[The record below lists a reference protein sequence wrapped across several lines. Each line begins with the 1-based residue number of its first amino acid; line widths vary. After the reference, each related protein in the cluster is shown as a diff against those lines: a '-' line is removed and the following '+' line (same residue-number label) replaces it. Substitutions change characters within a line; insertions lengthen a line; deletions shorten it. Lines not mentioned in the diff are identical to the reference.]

1 MAYESAVH
9 ASAVH
14 ASAASERP
22 GTRGQLSARASATP
36 SVEEHPCPVAVPSGT
51 TCGYLLV
58 PERRDVPNSRTVK
71 VGYAVHRASGNASGD
86 DTEQAGGQATDPVV
100 YMSGGPAS
108 ASLQLTG
115 FLTQMFPGRDVVVL
129 EQRGGRYS
137 EPRLSCPEIVR
148 GVVDTLRTPG
158 PATAETATVTRQALA
173 CQSRLE
179 AAHVDL
185 RGYRT
190 AEIAADV
197 VDLRMALGYPRWY
210 LFGVSYSTRP
220 MLLAAA
226 RDPEGTRG
234 VVLDSLLPP
243 RARWYDEASAALSS
257 TMTKLGIGARFD
269 AMVAALNAHPVAYDT
284 RDPLTRERMTVR
296 LNGDDV
302 ATILGEALHETDV
315 IPIMPALVDGL
326 ASGRTELLQPL
337 VDAAGDGLTSH
348 EWGLYYAV
356 QCQDQVPYN
365 SFPGSRG
372 PRLFTGIV
380 DEAVCDA
387 WGLPAARAEA
397 DLLSAAT
404 SANAAGTAG
413 GTADTAGTADA
424 GASGG
429 LDGAGASGGAVAGR
443 EVPPILVLGGGYD
456 PTTPPEA
463 AHQAV
468 SPVPGARFAEFAGVG
483 HAVFLSSACGRRTIA
498 AFLDD
503 PSATGRVCA
512 AGAAPHRIV
521 RPGDLALTSSVYR
534 LSRSPI
540 PLAVPAAFLL
550 VSVVQLLAGLVSL
563 VRRRGGGLSALA
575 GLAGVVLCGL
585 AALSLSAVEDWTVLA
600 IGVPHALAWY
610 GLLALVSTGL
620 SIVEA
625 FRLNAAAARII
636 PALTG
641 LALIAWL
648 YGWLLA

>member
-1 MAYESAVH
+1 MLLGGSGSAALAAPARDEAGTVRTTAH
-9 ASAVH
+9 GAVGAHAAAASAPMVPR
-14 ASAASERP
+14 ATGAAE
-22 GTRGQLSARASATP
+22 P
-36 SVEEHPCPVAVPSGT
+36 SVEERPCPVAVPSGT

-58 PERRDVPNSRTVK
+58 PERRDVPNSRTIK
-71 VGYAVHRASGNASGD
+71 VGYAVHRAPEASG
-86 DTEQAGGQATDPVV
+86 QPADPVV
-100 YMSGGPAS
+100 YMSGGPGS

-115 FLTQMFPGRDVVVL
+115 FLTQMLPGRDVVVL

-137 EPRLSCPEIVR
+137 EPRLSCPEIAR
-148 GVVDTLRTPG
+148 GIVDTLRGPG
-158 PATAETATVTRQALA
+158 PGAAENVPLARQALA

-179 AAHVDL
+179 AEQVDL

-190 AEIAADV
+190 TEIAADV
-197 VDLRMALGYPRWY
+197 VDLRAALGYPGWH

-234 VVLDSLLPP
+234 VVLDSLLPA
-243 RARWYDEASAALSS
+243 RAHWYDEASAALSA
-257 TMTKLGIGARFD
+257 TMTKLGIAARFD
-269 AMVAALNAHPVAYDT
+269 AMVKALNARPATYET
-284 RDPLTRERMTVR
+284 RDPLTRERLTVR

-302 ATILGEALHETDV
+302 ATILAEALHETDV
-315 IPIMPALVDGL
+315 IPIVPALVDGL
-326 ASGRTELLQPL
+326 AAGRTELLQPL

-356 QCQDQVPYN
+356 QCQDEVPDN
-365 SFPGSRG
+365 TFPESRS
-372 PRLFTGIV
+372 PRLFTGVV
-380 DEAVCDA
+380 DAAVCDA

-397 DLLSAAT
+397 DALTPGATATLASAGGET
-404 SANAAGTAG
+404 G
-413 GTADTAGTADA
+413 GTATGSTEGMAAGSTA
-424 GASGG
+424 
-429 LDGAGASGGAVAGR
+429 
-443 EVPPILVLGGGYD
+443 PPILVLGGGYD

-463 AHQAV
+463 AREAV
-468 SPVPGARFAEFAGVG
+468 SAVPGARFAGFAGTG
-483 HAVFLSSACGRRTIA
+483 HAVFLSNGCARRTIA

-503 PSATGRVCA
+503 PAATARACDP
-512 AGAAPHRIV
+512 GAAPHALV

-534 LSRSPI
+534 LLRSPI

-550 VSVVQLLAGLVSL
+550 VSVVQLLAALVSL
-563 VRRRGGGLSALA
+563 IRRRGGGLSALA
-575 GLAGVVLCGL
+575 GLAGVALCGL
-585 AALSLSAVEDWTVLA
+585 SALSLSAMEDWTALA

-625 FRLNAAAARII
+625 FRLNAAAARIV